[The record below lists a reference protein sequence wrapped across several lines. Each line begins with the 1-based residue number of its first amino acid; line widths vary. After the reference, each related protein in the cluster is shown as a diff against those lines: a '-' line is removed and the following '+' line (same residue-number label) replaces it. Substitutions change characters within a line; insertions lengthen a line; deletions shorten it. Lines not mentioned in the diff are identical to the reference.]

1 MMDEKLA
8 IDEAQRAARHEAIKN
23 SVSSEVQDEIVRQ
36 ADDISES
43 EHQQAAAVGKQMKQ
57 KALQDVVKTESEVEK
72 SRFLARISQVIDYMF
87 YVFYGII
94 SLEIFLELLGA
105 RDGNT
110 FKQLIDALSAP
121 LLFPFKSLVIE
132 PTFGRIQFKLS
143 YLVALIVYLLL
154 HLAINGLL
162 RTFAHRKTAI

>member
-8 IDEAQRAARHEAIKN
+8 IDEAQRAARHEAIKG
-23 SVSSEVQDEIVRQ
+23 SVSAEVQNEIVRQ
-36 ADDISES
+36 ADDISEG

-57 KALQDVVKTESEVEK
+57 KALQDVIKTESEVEK
-72 SRFLARISQVIDYMF
+72 SRFLARISQIIDYMF

-105 RDGNT
+105 RDGNA

-132 PTFGRIQFKLS
+132 PNFGRIQFKLS

>member
-23 SVSSEVQDEIVRQ
+23 EVNAEVQNEISQ
-36 ADDISES
+36 HANDFSNT
-43 EHQQAAAVGKQMKQ
+43 EHQQAAVIGSQMKQ
-57 KALQDVVKTESEVEK
+57 KALRDVVDTETEVERSK
-72 SRFLARISQVIDYMF
+72 VLARISQIIDYVF

-105 RDGNT
+105 RDGNA
-110 FKQLIDALSAP
+110 FKQFIDALSAP
-121 LLFPFKSLVIE
+121 LLYPFKSLVIE
-132 PTFGRIQFKLS
+132 PNFGRIQFKLS

-162 RTFAHRKTAI
+162 RTFAHRKVEI